1 MSNKTGY
8 GRNFGMKSSNFGSDG
23 KGHNVKAYGNT
34 SGKYVEWDKE
44 KCKLNVAGSVELL
57 SDAERMVKIVK
68 VELKS
73 GETGGGILSW
83 VNPEDT
89 DIIITRVIVDVT
101 TKTSAACT
109 IDIGT
114 TATSATTSSDD
125 LLDGIDVGTSVGL
138 FDNIFNKGSNGK
150 SKEKLAP
157 GKWITA
163 SKASG
168 VAAGLKG
175 YAYIYYIVI

>member
-34 SGKYVEWDKE
+34 SGKYVEWDE
-44 KCKLNVAGSVELL
+44 TNNKLNVSGSIELISDTERVTKIAKVAL
-57 SDAERMVKIVK
+57 SAD
-68 VELKS
+68 S
-73 GETGGGILSW
+73 SGGGVFSW
-83 VNPEDT
+83 ANPEST
-89 DIIITRVIVDVT
+89 NIIITRVIIDVT

-109 IDIGT
+109 IDVGT
-114 TATSATTSSDD
+114 TATSATTSSDN
-125 LLDGIDVGTSVGL
+125 LLDGVDVGTAVGV
-138 FDNIFNKGSNGK
+138 FDNIDNKGSNGK
-150 SKEKLAP
+150 SKQKLAP

-168 VAAGLKG
+168 AAAGLKG
-175 YAYIYYIVI
+175 YAYIYYIVA